1 MFESQMQTTAKH
13 IASLLLVTT
22 LVPSFAIAQSLFKDL
37 RDKMKQAIP
46 SEPARAQGQMQ
57 LSPTQGRQDGIGKVC
72 SGLVLPPSKRSKED
86 VESLLRLHFKVGSNE
101 FFNEAYAAVATNS
114 GASPA
119 VSHLSLFSNNFES
132 ERANALYAAFLS
144 WPEPEVMA
152 EIIAATS
159 DKNDQQLAND
169 ATVMLIL
176 ILRSMP
182 NAAINPQSWKSM
194 VPGLEQKEH
203 IPSACLSARFLAT
216 GETGRQSIKL
226 ATSEYTRCANLPSTY
241 QGPSRHIPVT
251 IDFNSFIQ
259 ADLIPQTLF
268 LLFQVNQAETVK
280 EMSRINPSA
289 IQQMLQMFGQIVSA
303 QKQFRDQYYQT
314 PTGALTKVGIQAAST
329 AEQKG
334 TALISSSQQMSRA
347 FGDFQANIS
356 QQSRQGSREGAFVGD
371 PAIHIRMNGQAAVFK
386 NAEEVDAKAMS
397 EVRHYQG
404 ASALA
409 LGRAKGVLD
418 KAVLQQIMNG
428 SIVGGASMIPVL
440 RDISISSVRAC
451 RSFNSFQ
458 QAARAKN
465 ISTADDDK
473 DSAAMLQSMMAN
485 K

>member
-1 MFESQMQTTAKH
+1 MQTTIKH
-13 IASLLLVTT
+13 IALLLLVTT
-22 LVPSFAIAQSLFKDL
+22 LLPNFAMGQNLFKDL
-37 RDKMKQAIP
+37 RDKMRQAVP
-46 SEPARAQGQMQ
+46 SNSGGAQGQMQ
-57 LSPTQGRQDGIGKVC
+57 SNPSQVRQDGIGKVC
-72 SGLVLPPSKRSKED
+72 SGLVLPPSKRSKEE
-86 VESLLRLHFKVGSNE
+86 VESLLRLHFKLGSNE

-114 GASPA
+114 GASAA

-159 DKNDQQLAND
+159 DKNDQQVAND

-182 NAAINPQSWKSM
+182 NAAINPQSWKSL

-203 IPSACLSARFLAT
+203 IPSACLSARFFAT
-216 GETGRQSIKL
+216 GEAGRQSIKL

-251 IDFNSFIQ
+251 IDYNSFIQ

-314 PTGALTKVGIQAAST
+314 PTGALTKVGIQAASS

-334 TALISSSQQMSRA
+334 KALISGSQQMSRA
-347 FGDFQANIS
+347 FGDYQANIS
-356 QQSRQGSREGAFVGD
+356 QIEQRQQGSREGAIMVD
-371 PAIHIRMNGQAAVFK
+371 PGIHMRLNGMAAIFK

-409 LGRAKGVLD
+409 LGRAKVVLD

-440 RDISISSVRAC
+440 RDISIGSVRAC

-465 ISTADDDK
+465 ISTTDDDK
-473 DSAAMLQSMMAN
+473 DSAGMLQSMMAA